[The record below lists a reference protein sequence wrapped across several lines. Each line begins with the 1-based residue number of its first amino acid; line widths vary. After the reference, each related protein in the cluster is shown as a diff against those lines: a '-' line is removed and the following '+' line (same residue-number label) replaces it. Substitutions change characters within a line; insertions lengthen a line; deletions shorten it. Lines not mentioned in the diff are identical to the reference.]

1 MNIQQNV
8 LLSKHSN
15 YKIGGP
21 AKYFTV
27 ISSSDDL
34 KGLNKGRIFILG
46 GGTNILFSD
55 EGFDGLVLKN
65 EIRGI
70 KQEGEK
76 LIVGAGEL
84 MSDVLNYAVEHNLS
98 GLEWA
103 GGLPGTIG
111 GAVRGNAGAFRGE
124 IKNSVVEVQSI
135 NLRTGEKFNRPNKD
149 CDFKYRWS
157 VFKKDSDE
165 IITSITLELKP
176 GNKEEIQKIADE
188 KIQYRKNRHPLEY
201 PNIGSTFKNIP
212 YDRLSEKLQ
221 VEFKPYIKTDPFPVI
236 PTTKLLALADLKG
249 KRIGNAQIS
258 DKHPN
263 FIVNLGNAKAS
274 DVLALIKT
282 AKETIK
288 NKWGIEL
295 EEEIQILQKAS

>member
-1 MNIQQNV
+1 MKIQEDV
-8 LLSKHSN
+8 FLSDYNN

-21 AKYFTV
+21 AKFFAE
-27 ISSSDDL
+27 IDSEADIEDL
-34 KGLNKGRIFILG
+34 SKFNRIFILG

-55 EGFDGLVLKN
+55 KGFDGLVIKN
-65 EIRGI
+65 GIIGIRE
-70 KQEGEK
+70 EGNK

-84 MSDVLNYAVEHNLS
+84 VSDVLNYAIENGLS

-111 GAVRGNAGAFRGE
+111 GGVRGNAGAFGGE
-124 IKNSVVEVQSI
+124 IKDSVVEVQSL
-135 NLRTGEKFNRPNKD
+135 NLKTGERTKKSNKD

-157 VFKKDSDE
+157 VFKESSDE
-165 IITSITLELKP
+165 MITSVTLELKP
-176 GNKEEIQKIADE
+176 GIKEEIKKVAEE

-212 YDRLSEKLQ
+212 YDSLSPKLQ
-221 VEFKPYIKTDPFPVI
+221 EEFKDIIKTDPFPVI

-249 KRIGNAQIS
+249 KRMGGAMIS

-274 DVLALIKT
+274 DVLALIKI
-282 AKETIK
+282 AKEAIK
-288 NKWGIEL
+288 NKWEIEL
-295 EEEIQILQKAS
+295 EEEIMLV

>member
-1 MNIQQNV
+1 MKIQKNV
-8 LLSKHSN
+8 SLASQSN

-21 AKYFTV
+21 AKFFAE
-27 ISSSDDL
+27 ISSENDIEDL
-34 KGLNKGRIFILG
+34 PKVVRIFVLG
-46 GGTNILFSD
+46 SGTNILFND
-55 EGFDGLVLKN
+55 ARFDGLVIKN
-65 EIRGI
+65 NIKEIKRN
-70 KQEGEK
+70 ENK
-76 LIVGAGEL
+76 LIIGGGEL
-84 MSDVLNYAVEHNLS
+84 VSDILDFAIENSLS

-111 GAVRGNAGAFRGE
+111 GAVRGNAGAFGGE
-124 IKNSVVEVQSI
+124 IKDSVVEVQSI
-135 NLRTGEKFNRPNKD
+135 NLKTGEKIKRSNKE

-157 VFKKDSDE
+157 IFKKNPDE
-165 IITSITLELKP
+165 IITSVTLLLKP
-176 GNKEEIQKIADE
+176 GKKEEIKKVAEE
-188 KIQYRKNRHPLEY
+188 KIEYRQNRHPLEY

-212 YDRLSEKLQ
+212 YDKLPEKLQ
-221 VEFKPYIKTDPFPVI
+221 TEFKSYIKTDPFPVI

-249 KRIGNAQIS
+249 KRMGDAQIS

-274 DVLALIKT
+274 DVLALVKI

-295 EEEIQILQKAS
+295 EEEILIL